1 MKITIDDIRKMVKE
15 SICLINEKYD
25 DLTDLFKQNHNNIEN
40 GTFTFQNV
48 DQTKYRTS
56 EDNFNKKLSA
66 YRKLYGIS
74 TANRIQSARLKAEK
88 KEIAKQNKYKAE
100 KNYLWDLL
108 FDTFGVDA
116 SYDDVKNIISNY
128 EQFKALA
135 TEPYGSIEYPIK
147 KGTIRANRKR
157 YRERHPDERARLD
170 AKQQENLLKKN
181 EIYANFIPI
190 LKDLFVK
197 FGGDTLNKN
206 DEDYVKNICLIARRV
221 RYMQEGRPKTPKEKP
236 FLQDDN
242 SVFYDFYQVYLASI
256 KAEYNIKNEYL
267 LFCTQKIFHLP
278 LTAPNLPEYNE
289 RYKQEIEK
297 LVESGSI
304 ARNKCTDFLTNI
316 NIANS
321 DNTETSLGNIS
332 ALASFLFNS
341 NEVFVYQELQTLCN
355 LIKEQSTK
363 NRIMGPSSITCL
375 SDVLWLVVYI
385 MSYKSYNLID
395 IVNDVKEKYGQT
407 YLPFVCKGFKFLI
420 ANAYGGVSFL
430 RHKNIVSLSHKV
442 GDNVLYN
449 PFMSLTNFDVQK
461 IIHEVGILGLENKTP
476 TILLPFVQVIDCSED
491 LSFIMETVNM
501 ENYNGISFDIKTI
514 LDPNFTATKAMKII
528 EENGGKCPDFNENA
542 VLGVIGENGVEH
554 LTFFDYLRFTNSNEP
569 KTQKNIYMFL
579 TQNSKYK
586 WVYEYNRY
594 TKQKNTKRDN
604 DLGLQSIDML
614 CTNPNN
620 QHTYAV
626 EYQGEQHF
634 RPFRVPPTRDNF
646 LGIDVIKN
654 TIFEK
659 IKEMGNISEQQV
671 KKNIK
676 PFIYETLLNQ
686 AKIYMNDESI
696 DSSYYAELYDFLSN
710 VKYNNN
716 LFTKESSS
724 KFPFYILSPL
734 RFMGEV
740 DVYYNKQRDKVKI
753 KSVQRKG
760 PNWRLIYI
768 LPGSTSISESDRK
781 YAESIVGLENIFY
794 WNSNGKQQI
803 IRDLLQKEGLYNDN
817 VNIGNNQQG
826 SLFEQIVKEAF
837 KQNNRF

>member
-1 MKITIDDIRKMVKE
+1 MKITRDDIRKMVEE
-15 SICLINEKYD
+15 SIVMLTETYD
-25 DLTDLFKQNHNNIEN
+25 DLSDLFKQNHSNIEN
-40 GTFTFQNV
+40 GMFTFQNV
-48 DQTKYRTS
+48 DQTKYRTN
-56 EDNFNKKLSA
+56 EKNFNKKLAA
-66 YRKLYGIS
+66 YRKLYGIP
-74 TANRIQSARLKAEK
+74 TANRIQKAQQKARQNAEIKQKKQEK
-88 KEIAKQNKYKAE
+88 KELAKQFTKK
-100 KNYLWDLL
+100 YLWDLL
-108 FDTFGVDA
+108 FDTFGTDLSDKEVQD
-116 SYDDVKNIISNY
+116 IISKN
-128 EQFKALA
+128 
-135 TEPYGSIEYPIK
+135 K
-147 KGTIRANRKR
+147 KFSSLPSAVGTIRQYRKR
-157 YRERHPDERARLD
+157 YRDSHPDAREMFD
-170 AKQQENLLKKN
+170 ANKQEKIEAEKLV
-181 EIYANFIPI
+181 YANFIPS
-190 LKDLFVK
+190 LKKLFIE
-197 FGGDTLNKN
+197 FGGNSLNKN
-206 DEDYVKNICLIARRV
+206 DIDYVKNICLMARRI
-221 RYMQEGRPKTPKEKP
+221 RYMQKGRPKTPIEKP

-267 LFCTQKIFHLP
+267 LFCTQKIFKLP

-289 RYKQEIEK
+289 RYNSEIKK
-297 LVESGSI
+297 LIESGSI

-332 ALASFLFNS
+332 ALESFLFNS
-341 NEVFVYQELQTLCN
+341 NEVFVYQELQKLCN
-355 LIKEQSTK
+355 SIQEQSTK
-363 NRIMGPSSITCL
+363 GRIMSPSSITCL
-375 SDVLWLVVYI
+375 SDVLWIVAYI

-407 YLPFVCKGFKFLI
+407 YLPFICKGFKFLI
-420 ANAYGGVSFL
+420 AKAYGGVSFL
-430 RHKNIVSLSHKV
+430 RNKNIVSLSHKV

-449 PFMSLTNFDVQK
+449 PFVFLTNIDAQK

-476 TILLPFVQVIDCSED
+476 TISLPFVQIIDLSED
-491 LSFIMETVNM
+491 LSFIMETINT

-514 LDPNFTATKAMKII
+514 LDPNFTATQAMKII
-528 EENGGKCPDFNENA
+528 EENGGKCPDFSENA
-542 VLGVIGENGVEH
+542 ALGVIGENGVEH

-569 KTQKNIYMFL
+569 KTQRNIYMFL

-586 WVYEYNRY
+586 WIYEYNRY
-594 TKQKNTKRDN
+594 TKQNNTKRDA
-604 DLGLQSIDML
+604 DLGRQSIDML

-646 LGIDVIKN
+646 LGVDTIKN
-654 TIFEK
+654 AIFEK
-659 IKEMGNISEQQV
+659 IREMGDINEKQV
-671 KKNIK
+671 KKHIK
-676 PFIYETLLNQ
+676 PFIYEILIEQ
-686 AKIYMNDESI
+686 AKIYMNNKTD
-696 DSSYYAELYDFLSN
+696 DSRYYAELYDFLSN
-710 VKYNNN
+710 IKYHNN

-740 DVYYNKQRDKVKI
+740 DVYYNKQRDKTKI

-781 YAESIVGLENIFY
+781 YAESIIGLENIFY
-794 WNSNGKQQI
+794 WNSNGKQKI
-803 IRDLLQKEGLYNDN
+803 IRDLLQREGLYNDN
-817 VNIGNNQQG
+817 VNMGNGQQDG
-826 SLFEQIVKEAF
+826 LFEQIVKEAF

>member
-1 MKITIDDIRKMVKE
+1 MKITRDDIRKMVEE
-15 SICLINEKYD
+15 SIVMLTETYD
-25 DLTDLFKQNHNNIEN
+25 DLSDLFKQNHSNIEN
-40 GTFTFQNV
+40 GMFTFQNV
-48 DQTKYRTS
+48 DQTKYRTN
-56 EDNFNKKLSA
+56 EKNFNKKLAA
-66 YRKLYGIS
+66 YRKLYGIP
-74 TANRIQSARLKAEK
+74 TANRIQKAQQKARQNAEIKQKKQEK
-88 KEIAKQNKYKAE
+88 KELAKQFTKK
-100 KNYLWDLL
+100 YLWDLL
-108 FDTFGVDA
+108 FDTFGTDL
-116 SYDDVKNIISNY
+116 SDKEIQNIISKN
-128 EQFKALA
+128 EKFSSLPSAV
-135 TEPYGSIEYPIK
+135 
-147 KGTIRANRKR
+147 GTIRQYRMR
-157 YRERHPDERARLD
+157 YRNNHPDAREMFD
-170 AKQQENLLKKN
+170 ANKQKKI
-181 EIYANFIPI
+181 EAEKLVYENFIPS
-190 LKDLFVK
+190 LKKLFIE
-197 FGGDTLNKN
+197 FGGDSLNKN
-206 DEDYVKNICLIARRV
+206 DVDYVKNICLLARRV
-221 RYMQEGRPKTPKEKP
+221 RYMQKGRPKIPTEKP

-256 KAEYNIKNEYL
+256 NAEYNIKNEYL
-267 LFCTQKIFHLP
+267 LFCTQKIFKLP

-289 RYKQEIEK
+289 RYNLEIKK
-297 LVESGSI
+297 LIESGSI

-332 ALASFLFNS
+332 ALDSFLFNS

-363 NRIMGPSSITCL
+363 NRIMGPQSIQCL
-375 SDVLWLVVYI
+375 SDVLWLVAYI

-407 YLPFVCKGFKFLI
+407 YLPFICKGFKFLI
-420 ANAYGGVSFL
+420 AEAYGGVSFL
-430 RHKNIVSLSHKV
+430 RNENIVSLSHKV

-449 PFMSLTNFDVQK
+449 PFVILTNIDVQK

-476 TILLPFVQVIDCSED
+476 TISLPFVQIIDLSED
-491 LSFIMETVNM
+491 LSFIMETVNI
-501 ENYNGISFDIKTI
+501 ESYNGISFDIKTI
-514 LDPNFTATKAMKII
+514 LDPNFTATQAMKII
-528 EENGGKCPDFNENA
+528 EENGGKCPDFSENA

-569 KTQKNIYMFL
+569 KTQRNIYMFL

-594 TKQKNTKRDN
+594 TKQKNTKRDA

-626 EYQGEQHF
+626 EYQGELHF

-646 LGIDVIKN
+646 LGVDTIKN
-654 TIFEK
+654 AIFEK
-659 IKEMGNISEQQV
+659 IREMGNISEEQV
-671 KKNIK
+671 KRRVK
-676 PFIYETLLNQ
+676 PFIYEILLEQ
-686 AKIYMNDESI
+686 AKIYMNNKSD
-696 DSSYYAELYDFLSN
+696 DSRYYAELYDLLSN
-710 VKYNNN
+710 TKYHNN
-716 LFTKESSS
+716 LFTNENSS
-724 KFPFYILSPL
+724 KFPLYILSPL

-740 DVYYNKQRDKVKI
+740 NVYYNKQRDKTKI

-760 PNWRLIYI
+760 PNWRLIYV

-781 YAESIVGLENIFY
+781 YAESLVGLENIFY
-794 WNSNGKQQI
+794 WNSNGKQKI
-803 IRDLLQKEGLYNDN
+803 IRDLLQREGLYNDN
-817 VNIGNNQQG
+817 VNMGNDQQG